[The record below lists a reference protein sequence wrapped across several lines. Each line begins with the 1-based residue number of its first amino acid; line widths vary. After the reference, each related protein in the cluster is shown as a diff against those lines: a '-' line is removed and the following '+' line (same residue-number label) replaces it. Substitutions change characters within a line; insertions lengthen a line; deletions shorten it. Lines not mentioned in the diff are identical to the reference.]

1 MTSVAAVDSRPVVLA
16 FDNVTA
22 GYGAVEVLHG
32 ANFEVREGSIVA
44 LLGANGAGKTTLCRA
59 ATGLI
64 SPTGGRILHRGK
76 DIAAVSAYQR
86 ALDGILSSPEGRGV
100 FPGLTVE
107 ENLAVWLASAQQRSE
122 AFEHFPVLGER
133 RKQLAGLLSG
143 GEQQM
148 LSLAPALVRPPDLFI
163 ADEPTLGLAPLAS
176 EAVCQTLN
184 ELRTAG
190 VTVLLVEEKA
200 TEVLA
205 LSDTVAFMTLGRIT
219 WSGPRSEVDI
229 DQLTSAYL
237 GSGASS

>member
-1 MTSVAAVDSRPVVLA
+1 MNRPVVLT
-16 FDNVTA
+16 FDNVSA

-32 ANFEVREGSIVA
+32 ANFEVQEGSIVA
-44 LLGANGAGKTTLCRA
+44 LLGSNGAGKSTLCRC
-59 ATGLI
+59 ATGII
-64 SPTGGRILHRGK
+64 SPTQGRILHRGT
-76 DIAAVSAYQR
+76 DITSMPAYQR
-86 ALDGILSSPEGRGV
+86 ALGGILASPEGRGV
-100 FPGLTVE
+100 FPGLSVE
-107 ENLAVWLASAQQRSE
+107 ENLAVWLSSTDLRSQ
-122 AFEHFPVLGER
+122 AFEHFPLLGER

-176 EAVCQTLN
+176 EAVCETLD

-205 LSDTVAFMTLGRIT
+205 LSDTVAIMTLGRIS
-219 WSGPRSEVDI
+219 WSGPRSEVDVEK
-229 DQLTSAYL
+229 LTSAYL
-237 GSGASS
+237 GSESSL